1 MFGGMTRRALPPP
14 VLLALF
20 AAVAA
25 LLTHALAWGLLA
37 PAMALAPID
46 GLCSVAQFEEPAD
59 SDDDGKPRIDL
70 RHCALTLL
78 AQGLTAPPTAPM
90 VPPPVTVAAAA
101 ELPIPTAVIYV
112 GWFLSTRQAR
122 GPPGGA

>member
-46 GLCSVAQFEEPAD
+46 GLCSVAQYDAPND
-59 SDDDGKPRIDL
+59 PNGDKPQSDP

-78 AQGLTAPPTAPM
+78 AQGLTAPPTAPAIT
-90 VPPPVTVAAAA
+90 PPAVAAAAA
-101 ELPIPTAVIYV
+101 ELSIPTAPIYV

-122 GPPGGA
+122 GPPGLA

>member
-1 MFGGMTRRALPPP
+1 MKRRALPPS

-25 LLTHALAWGLLA
+25 LLTHAFAWGLLA

-46 GLCSVAQFEEPAD
+46 GFCTVAQY
-59 SDDDGKPRIDL
+59 DGPNDPDKEKPRNDP

-78 AQGLTAPPTAPM
+78 AQGMTAPPTAP
-90 VPPPVTVAAAA
+90 VITPPAVAAAA
-101 ELPIPTAVIYV
+101 IERSIPIVTPYV